1 MKKVVLSIVL
11 SVMMSA
17 WAFACVEHG
26 VIRDMDYFATSWV
39 QGRVSILMWDS
50 PGMVKIVGTLRP
62 GALVQVLEKS
72 DGFVKVRSSD
82 EQGGHVGWVSSSIV
96 ETTFVQEPGD
106 GEECKPKWW

>member
-11 SVMMSA
+11 SVIMSTG
-17 WAFACVEHG
+17 AFACVEHG
-26 VIRDMDYFATSWV
+26 VIRDMDFFSTSWV

-72 DGFVKVRSSD
+72 EGFVKIKSSD
-82 EQGGHVGWVSSSIV
+82 EQGGQVGWVSGKLV
-96 ETTFVQEPGD
+96 ETTFVQQPGD
-106 GEECKPKWW
+106 GEECEQKWW